1 MNGLAG
7 SQTGYAGQQQAQQ
20 NAKQV
25 IGNPPVDGISQVAM
39 QNLKSL
45 RELNSRLSRIADAIS
60 GCQPECNAK
69 SLESESSLFALTN
82 DTAYAIQQ
90 CHEETNRV
98 LRGLGIQL

>member
-1 MNGLAG
+1 MQGLAG
-7 SQTGYAGQQQAQQ
+7 QQVGYAGQQA

-45 RELNSRLSRIADAIS
+45 RELNSRLSRVADAIS
-60 GCQPECNAK
+60 GSQPECNGK

-82 DTAYAIQQ
+82 DTAYAINQ
-90 CHEETNRV
+90 CHEETNRI